1 MINGYKEYLQNVLGS
16 KYLVVL
22 EEKFDY
28 NTDKNVAILSEFQ
41 GTNFKT
47 CILLNYQLMVLTNE
61 VEETMQELQRITWL
75 QNEQRLSTSEFSY
88 IKQLMTQPIN
98 QSNFMQIHNEYQGSI
113 SINITLIASFNL
125 MDIKEFYIDNE
136 LQNPTTFNIS
146 YQTVPTN
153 NRTND
158 EELNTTNINE
168 ANLQYQITM
177 PMENNTFFKKCRSI
191 MFGNLPKDTS
201 FNIKIKYTDDYVFE
215 DTFKLSSD
223 SLAYERSALT
233 NQTYTFLK

>member
-1 MINGYKEYLQNVLGS
+1 
-16 KYLVVL
+16 
-22 EEKFDY
+22 
-28 NTDKNVAILSEFQ
+28 
-41 GTNFKT
+41 
-47 CILLNYQLMVLTNE
+47 MVLTNE

-136 LQNPTTFNIS
+136 LQNPTTFNIV

-177 PMENNTFFKKCRSI
+177 PIDNTTFFQKCRSI

-215 DTFKLSSD
+215 DNFKLSSN